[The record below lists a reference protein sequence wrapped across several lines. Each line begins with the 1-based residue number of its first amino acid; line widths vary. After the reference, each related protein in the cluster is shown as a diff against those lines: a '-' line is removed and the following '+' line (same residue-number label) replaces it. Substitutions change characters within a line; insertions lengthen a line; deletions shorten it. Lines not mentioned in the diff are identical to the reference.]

1 MSELIQESIN
11 SLEHS
16 KLSYGNELLIDVKKC
31 WIDKHNF
38 VIIIDLHD
46 ASQSVLAGM
55 W

>member
-1 MSELIQESIN
+1 MPELIQESIN
-11 SLEHS
+11 FLEHS
-16 KLSYGNELLIDVKKC
+16 KLSYGNELLMDVKNC

-38 VIIIDLHD
+38 IIITDLHD